1 MAVLWVRGKAS
12 VRFWV
17 RVRVMF
23 RLRHRF
29 RLRLQV
35 RVMIRV
41 HDRNSKCVLYY
52 GKGFI

>member
-23 RLRHRF
+23 RL
-29 RLRLQV
+29 QV

-41 HDRNSKCVLYY
+41 HDRNSKGVLY
-52 GKGFI
+52 